1 MGILGDVFGD
11 LGAIGGAL
19 AGGGTDQDAQD
30 YYRRLI
36 DKMGKVNPRIL
47 AEQAGPSAL
56 GGAGLDSR
64 AAEMD
69 ALRTLSGV
77 SKAGGLDA
85 GTRAGLAEAT
95 TNANRNASAQ
105 GNAVQEQ
112 ARARGAGRGGTAL
125 ALQQQAGQ
133 NAMGNANEQALG
145 AAGVAAN
152 NRMNAAGAAGSLAG
166 AVRGGDYQAAS
177 AQDAI
182 NQFNAAMRQSA
193 SQATYGNSMDQLSR
207 EGSAYGGVYN
217 AGKADEAR
225 IARLYQGIGK
235 TIGTA
240 GDAATGAFGGPP
252 GATPGFDPSQFY
264 GG

>member
-1 MGILGDVFGD
+1 MGLLGDVFGD
-11 LGAIGGAL
+11 IGAIGGAL

-30 YYRRLI
+30 YYHRLI
-36 DKMGKVNPRIL
+36 DKMGKVDPRIL
-47 AEQAGPSAL
+47 AEQVGPSAL
-56 GGAGLDSR
+56 GSTGLDSR
-64 AAEMD
+64 AAQMD

-95 TNANRNASAQ
+95 TGANRNAAA
-105 GNAVQEQ
+105 NRNTVAEH
-112 ARARGAGRGGTAL
+112 ARATGAGRGGTAL
-125 ALQQQAGQ
+125 ALQQLSGQQAQGDA
-133 NAMGNANEQALG
+133 NAQAIG
-145 AAGVAAN
+145 AAGVASN
-152 NRMNAAGAAGSLAG
+152 NRINAAGASGSLAG

-177 AQDAI
+177 ATDAI

-207 EGSAYGGVYN
+207 EGQAYGGVYN

-240 GDAATGAFGGPP
+240 GDGIAGMGGMPTGA
-252 GATPGFDPSQFY
+252 AGFDPSQFY